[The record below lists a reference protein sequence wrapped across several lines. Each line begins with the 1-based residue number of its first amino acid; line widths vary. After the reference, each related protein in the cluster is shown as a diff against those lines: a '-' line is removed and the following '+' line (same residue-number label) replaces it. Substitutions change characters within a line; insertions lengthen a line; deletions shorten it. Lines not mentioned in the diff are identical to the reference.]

1 MLSNY
6 SLFVFWRLSLPR
18 ELRVPGLCPGVSLLP
33 LTIRCLGYLLPN
45 NGKLWPASLWAMP
58 FTKCSVRFLSGLFLL
73 FPDIGLSGVAK
84 IFYVMRNRLTLVCRA
99 GRAADS
105 DTDPDGTRIDLHVYL
120 PPFLLENEYIL
131 RRGLLGWYH

>member
-45 NGKLWPASLWAMP
+45 NAKLWLASLWAMP
-58 FTKCSVRFLSGLFLL
+58 FTKCSVRFLSGLFCFSPVLVDL
-73 FPDIGLSGVAK
+73 GLPRS
-84 IFYVMRNRLTLVCRA
+84 FTLCENRLTLVCRA

-131 RRGLLGWYH
+131 RRGFLGWYH